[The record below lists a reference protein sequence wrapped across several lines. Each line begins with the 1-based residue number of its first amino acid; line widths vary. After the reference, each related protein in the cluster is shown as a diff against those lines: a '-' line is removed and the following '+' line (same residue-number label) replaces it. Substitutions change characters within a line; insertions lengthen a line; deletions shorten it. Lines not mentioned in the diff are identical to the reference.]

1 MNRFIYSN
9 VLFALLSMSV
19 IYFSS
24 LKWSLPLT
32 FMIVPVV
39 FGILNVVLFKWVK
52 GAVEKSPMRFVNAF
66 MATVTVKLLFTAVVV
81 AVLILLYPSAKAPLA
96 LGTFFIYLG
105 VTVIL
110 SRSLLKIK

>member
-9 VLFALLSMSV
+9 VLFALISMSV
-19 IYFSS
+19 IYFYS
-24 LKWSLPLT
+24 LKWPLPLG

-39 FGILNVVLFKWVK
+39 FGALNVVMYKWVRD
-52 GAVEKSPMRFVNAF
+52 AVEKSPMRFVNAF
-66 MATVTVKLLFTAVVV
+66 MATVTVKLLFTAAVV
-81 AVLILLYPSAKAPLA
+81 AVLIMLYPSAKAPLA

-110 SRSLLKIK
+110 SKAILKIK